1 MTCQHFTYGVD
12 QHCHTMLGCNLRQ
25 KQLQQGQHLKKK
37 CKLLLRG
44 RRRWVRSVV
53 SLFLLTSHD
62 KGLRATQSGVSLKL
76 FSMLRFGT
84 LLVIAATALSG
95 CSIDME
101 KLMDCKDADGNPLPE
116 SVCKK
121 GSPEKSD

>member
-1 MTCQHFTYGVD
+1 M
-12 QHCHTMLGCNLRQ
+12 
-25 KQLQQGQHLKKK
+25 
-37 CKLLLRG
+37 
-44 RRRWVRSVV
+44 V

-62 KGLRATQSGVSLKL
+62 KGPRATQGGVSLKL

>member
-1 MTCQHFTYGVD
+1 MGS
-12 QHCHTMLGCNLRQ
+12 L
-25 KQLQQGQHLKKK
+25 
-37 CKLLLRG
+37 
-44 RRRWVRSVV
+44 V
-53 SLFLLTSHD
+53 SLFLLTRDD
-62 KGLRATQSGVSLKL
+62 KNLLETQCKFSLKL

-84 LLVIAATALSG
+84 LLVIATTVLSG

-116 SVCKK
+116 SVCRK

>member
-1 MTCQHFTYGVD
+1 MREVNAG
-12 QHCHTMLGCNLRQ
+12 HTDPAVVAALEPRLIQRSGDC
-25 KQLQQGQHLKKK
+25 
-37 CKLLLRG
+37 LLRAEPKVG
-44 RRRWVRSVV
+44 PQLFWGSLVG
-53 SLFLLTSHD
+53 LFLLTKND
-62 KGLRATQSGVSLKL
+62 KDLLETQCEFSLKL

-101 KLMDCKDADGNPLPE
+101 KLKDCKDADGNPLPE

>member
-1 MTCQHFTYGVD
+1 M
-12 QHCHTMLGCNLRQ
+12 
-25 KQLQQGQHLKKK
+25 
-37 CKLLLRG
+37 
-44 RRRWVRSVV
+44 V

-95 CSIDME
+95 CSIDVE
-101 KLMDCKDADGNPLPE
+101 SLKDCKDKDGQPLPQWI
-116 SVCKK
+116 CNDTRK
-121 GSPEKSD
+121 EKSD